1 MKRQIF
7 AISGGGFSNEE
18 NSPLDQY
25 LLALVPK
32 EAVNICFIPTASQ
45 DAAGYI
51 EKFHKAFP
59 HAHTSH
65 ITIEQMQK
73 HDMTRFLLQQDIVY
87 VGGGATKQMITIWQE
102 SQFDQALRTA
112 YEAGVILA
120 GISAGAMCWFEKGY
134 SETNGE
140 KYEEFGCLSLL
151 QGTFCPHYN
160 EPKRKNEFDVWI
172 KNYPNI
178 RAYTIPDFEAL
189 HFVDEQL
196 AKHVKP
202 FVIS

>member
-7 AISGGGFSNEE
+7 AIAGGGFSNEE

-51 EKFHKAFP
+51 EKFYKAFL
-59 HAHTSH
+59 HEQASH
-65 ITIEQMQK
+65 ITIEQMQQQ
-73 HDMTRFLLQQDIVY
+73 DMTQFLLQQHIVY
-87 VGGGATKQMITIWQE
+87 VGGGVTKNMLTIWRDTK
-102 SQFDQALRTA
+102 FDKALRAA

-120 GISAGAMCWFEKGY
+120 GISAGAMCWFEKSY
-134 SETNGE
+134 SETNGR
-140 KYEEFGCLSLL
+140 KYEEYDCLSFL

-160 EPKRKNEFDVWI
+160 DPKRKNKFDRWI
-172 KNYPNI
+172 ENYPELK
-178 RAYTIPDFEAL
+178 AYTIPDFEAL

-196 AKHVKP
+196 VKHVKP
-202 FVIS
+202 FVTL

>member
-51 EKFHKAFP
+51 EKFYKAFP
-59 HAHTSH
+59 HEHTSH
-65 ITIEQMQK
+65 ITIEQMRQQ
-73 HDMTRFLLQQDIVY
+73 DMTQFLLQQHIVY
-87 VGGGATKQMITIWQE
+87 VGGGATKHMLTIWQE
-102 SQFDQALRTA
+102 SQFDEALRTA

-134 SETNGE
+134 SETN
-140 KYEEFGCLSLL
+140 EEYDCLSLL

-160 EPKRKNEFDVWI
+160 DPKQKNKFDCWI
-172 KNYPNI
+172 ENYPDLK
-178 RAYTIPDFEAL
+178 AYTIPDFEAL

-196 AKHVKP
+196 VKHVKP
-202 FVIS
+202 FVTS

>member
-7 AISGGGFSNEE
+7 AIAGGGFSNEE
-18 NSPLDQY
+18 NSPLNQY

-51 EKFHKAFP
+51 EKFYYAFP
-59 HAHTSH
+59 REHTSH
-65 ITIEQMQK
+65 ITIEQMQQQ
-73 HDMTRFLLQQDIVY
+73 DMTQFLLQKDIVY
-87 VGGGATKQMITIWQE
+87 VGGGVTKNMLMIWQDTK
-102 SQFDQALRTA
+102 FDKALRTA
-112 YEAGVILA
+112 YDAGVILA

-134 SETNGE
+134 SEVN
-140 KYEEFGCLSLL
+140 EEFDCLSFL

-160 EPKRKNEFDVWI
+160 EPKRKNQFDRWI
-172 KNYPNI
+172 ENDPELT
-178 RAYTIPDFEAL
+178 AYTIPDFEAL

-196 AKHVKP
+196 VQHVKP
-202 FVIS
+202 LITS

>member
-25 LLALVPK
+25 LRALVPK

-51 EKFHKAFP
+51 EKFYKAFP
-59 HAHTSH
+59 HEQASH
-65 ITIEQMQK
+65 ITIEQMQQQ
-73 HDMTRFLLQQDIVY
+73 DMTQFLQQQHIVY
-87 VGGGATKQMITIWQE
+87 VGGGATKHMLKIWQE
-102 SQFDQALRTA
+102 SQFDEALRTA
-112 YEAGVILA
+112 YDAGVILA

-134 SETNGE
+134 SEAN
-140 KYEEFGCLSLL
+140 EEYGCLSFL

-160 EPKRKNEFDVWI
+160 DPKRKNKFDRWI
-172 KNYPNI
+172 ENYPELK
-178 RAYTIPDFEAL
+178 AYTIPDFEAL

-196 AKHVKP
+196 VKHVKP
-202 FVIS
+202 FVTL